1 MIELATEVRWQ
12 DRRFEVPM
20 ERIVLSEKVG
30 YDAVFTA
37 EGYGSESLVPLG
49 YIAAHT
55 KRLKLGDSNYA
66 GDRKSSR
73 DGGDGISDA
82 KSPIWR

>member
-12 DRRFEVPM
+12 DRRFKVPI
-20 ERIVLSEKVG
+20 ERILFSEKLG

-37 EGYGSESLVPLG
+37 EGYGSETLVPLG

-55 KRLKLGDSNYA
+55 KRLKLGTRILEVTA
-66 GDRKSSR
+66 RAPAMAAMAFGQP
-73 DGGDGISDA
+73 A
-82 KSPIWR
+82 

>member
-12 DRRFEVPM
+12 DRRFEVPI
-20 ERIVLSEKVG
+20 ERILLSEKLG

-37 EGYGSESLVPLG
+37 EGFGSESLVPLG

-55 KRLKLGDSNYA
+55 KRLKLGLESC
-66 GDRKSSR
+66 RLPEELPR
-73 DGGDGISDA
+73 
-82 KSPIWR
+82 WRRWRYRR